1 MRAFSDGFVMGDDD
15 ELAALAKGSA
25 SYDVRSEGPPKGQ
38 SVATMTEGDLAHLSD
53 AYGGTLAETMYAYSE
68 AGATH
73 SGGVDLT
80 ATASLFNGTVG
91 RELEDQTGLAFNTAV
106 PTGGAYS
113 MDAIVALGGGDEGDE
128 DAVDVGE
135 GQQPMSPTV
144 GVGGGRLALQLQTP
158 QKLVGYDSQD
168 AASSI
173 YRTPIA
179 PGTRREQ
186 LRAHTDPSR
195 YSRADASALEEMRQ
209 LTMDDLAT
217 STPAPAPP
225 RGPKPNASLSRRDEF
240 RLSAAT
246 ARGLDA
252 LEDSIWSQIEA
263 SEQRMSAS
271 LSRKKDERAKR
282 PGRRKNYGGM
292 D

>member
-38 SVATMTEGDLAHLSD
+38 SVATMTDNDLAHLSD

-80 ATASLFNGTVG
+80 ATASLFDGTVG
-91 RELEDQTGLAFNTAV
+91 REVEDQTGLAFNTAV

-135 GQQPMSPTV
+135 GQQPMSPTI

-158 QKLVGYDSQD
+158 QTFVGYDSQD

-225 RGPKPNASLSRRDEF
+225 NASLSRRDEF

-252 LEDSIWSQIEA
+252 LEDSLRSQIEA
-263 SEQRMSAS
+263 GEQRMSAS

-282 PGRRKNYGGM
+282 PGRIKNYGGM